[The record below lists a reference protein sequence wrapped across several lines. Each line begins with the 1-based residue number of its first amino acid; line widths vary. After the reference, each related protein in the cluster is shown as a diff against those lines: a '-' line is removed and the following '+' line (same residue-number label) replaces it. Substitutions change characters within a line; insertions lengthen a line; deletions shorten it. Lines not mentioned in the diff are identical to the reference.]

1 MAKGSRYD
9 QQFKE
14 NAVRYRLEHPEL
26 SLQKAAE
33 NLGISDPGNHLR
45 QNLCDRIDLHIRKV
59 WMTDMF
65 RPPLLIIRY
74 HRIKTIH
81 NLHS

>member
-33 NLGISDPGNHLR
+33 NLGISDSALKTWLR
-45 QNLCDRIDLHIRKV
+45 AAGR
-59 WMTDMF
+59 
-65 RPPLLIIRY
+65 
-74 HRIKTIH
+74 
-81 NLHS
+81 

>member
-26 SLQKAAE
+26 SLQKA
-33 NLGISDPGNHLR
+33 GVS
-45 QNLCDRIDLHIRKV
+45 
-59 WMTDMF
+59 
-65 RPPLLIIRY
+65 
-74 HRIKTIH
+74 IK
-81 NLHS
+81 SGQEE